1 MTVYEIPAQTSETLP
16 YIAHHRFRSG
26 SLNAYTLIFCLKI
39 SFFIFGLNPTTV
51 LIARISKIN

>member
-39 SFFIFGLNPTTV
+39 SFLFFVKRKEHN
-51 LIARISKIN
+51 K